1 MNKVLI
7 KSNWSKNNKAIF
19 AIPERR
25 LFSPTAQDI
34 LRERIKSRADVF
46 FSMFPPTLMDTIL
59 ISRAICTPAH
69 HEHAH
74 VRSLNIIRYIYFCR
88 LS

>member
-1 MNKVLI
+1 MDSGTKKMNNVLI
-7 KSNWSKNNKAIF
+7 KSEWCKNAKAIF

-46 FSMFPPTLMDTIL
+46 FSMFPPTLGDTIL
-59 ISRAICTPAH
+59 ISRVPLRT
-69 HEHAH
+69 
-74 VRSLNIIRYIYFCR
+74 LNIHMSEVLTY
-88 LS
+88 